1 MGSTTQIVWVRRTH
15 ALGSTNLARFEGTH
29 RLGSMIPSSGFPQTR
44 CWVRS
49 NPGTGRKGRGRR
61 KGTRKAQL
69 GLKEPIAW
77 VRRSQ
82 TLDRISNHIS
92 NFFSGNEWCKL
103 PYLANFF
110 KFACRSTLK
119 DNYYIHVESFTHLAK
134 DFERYSYY
142 EGQSKAEKLL
152 GGGKVSDILLWR
164 DERKTFT
171 CFLALALVFYWFSLC
186 GRTFISSMASLL
198 LWVAIVLCGYGI
210 IPLEILDLI
219 WRIRLPSVEISETV
233 MRDSI
238 RSIAYEWNRGA
249 RTIRSLA
256 KGENWNT
263 VFKVAGSLY
272 ALKFLLSYLV
282 TVLAGMILVFAFTAF
297 FIYEQYEF
305 EIGGLAKFLFNSIME
320 SKALLASNLP
330 ASVASYLHNFATPH
344 QPKTLTVPMVKT
356 QKEM

>member
-1 MGSTTQIVWVRRTH
+1 MSDFTFSENVAH
-15 ALGSTNLARFEGTH
+15 AHICAAEALDSRVVSVAGKVFFITNLEPMLFWEFVSLILEGLGFQRPFIKVPTRIFWYILLVVKWMKEKLHFKNCGDSTSARYLVQLAS
-29 RLGSMIPSSGFPQTR
+29 RTR
-44 CWVRS
+44 TFDCAAAERHI
-49 NPGTGRKGRGRR
+49 GY
-61 KGTRKAQL
+61 
-69 GLKEPIAW
+69 
-77 VRRSQ
+77 SQ
-82 TLDRISNHIS
+82 VVSLEEVIT
-92 NFFSGNEWCKL
+92 
-103 PYLANFF
+103 
-110 KFACRSTLK
+110 ST
-119 DNYYIHVESFTHLAK
+119 VESFTHLAK

-263 VFKVAGSLY
+263 VFKVSRHVPCIFQFVGHISAGCRFSLRCQVPVV
-272 ALKFLLSYLV
+272 LLGDCSDRHDSGV
-282 TVLAGMILVFAFTAF
+282 CFHCILR
-297 FIYEQYEF
+297 
-305 EIGGLAKFLFNSIME
+305 L
-320 SKALLASNLP
+320 
-330 ASVASYLHNFATPH
+330 
-344 QPKTLTVPMVKT
+344 
-356 QKEM
+356 